1 MQTMNSNP
9 STLLHRRTFLA
20 TTAAAGAFTLLRPT
34 MAFGTEANTTV
45 ELGLIGCGGRGK
57 WIADL
62 FAQSGKYK
70 FVACADYFQDKVDA
84 VGDQF
89 KIERT
94 SRFTGLSGYKRLL
107 ECKLDA
113 VVIETPPYFHP
124 EQAHAA
130 VAAGKHVFLAKP
142 IAVDVPGCMT
152 IAETGKLATE
162 KKRVFRVDF
171 QTRAN
176 PHFREAVKLVHD
188 GAIGKLV
195 MVEAFYPWT
204 GGGRGTPPA
213 TPEEQLRHWYYVLPI
228 SGDFI
233 VEQSIHSLDVATWV
247 INADPIRACGTG
259 GRTVRPKG
267 SIWDHFAVHYW
278 FPGDL
283 VMAFTCIQSIPF
295 VKDEIRVRAFGADGI
310 FDADYYTGVT
320 MRGKEEGVRASVGDL
335 YKDGAVININE
346 FHEAIVKGD
355 CSNLT
360 VAPSVRSNLTAILGR
375 EAGYKGGEITWDAL
389 LKQNQKLQPDLK
401 GLRA

>member
-1 MQTMNSNP
+1 MNNNFPAPVS
-9 STLLHRRTFLA
+9 RRTFIA
-20 TTAAAGAFTLLRPT
+20 TTAAAGTLTLLQPST
-34 MAFGTEANTTV
+34 AFGAEANTTI

-57 WIADL
+57 WIAEL
-62 FAQSGKYK
+62 FAQSGQYK
-70 FVACADYFQDKVDA
+70 FVACADYFQDKVDSA
-84 VGDQF
+84 GDQF
-89 KIERT
+89 KIERA
-94 SRFTGLSGYKRLL
+94 RRYTGLSGYQRLL
-107 ECKLDA
+107 ESKLDA

-124 EQAHAA
+124 EQALAA
-130 VAAGKHVFLAKP
+130 VEAGKHVFLAKP
-142 IAVDVPGCMT
+142 IAVDVPGCQA
-152 IAETGKLATE
+152 IAMAGKLATE
-162 KKRVFRVDF
+162 KKLVFRVDF

-195 MVEAFYPWT
+195 MVEAFYPWS
-204 GGGRGTPPA
+204 GGGRGA
-213 TPEEQLRHWYYVLPI
+213 AAVTPEEQMRNWYYVLPL

-295 VKDEIRVRAFGADGI
+295 VKDEIRVRAYGAEGI

-320 MRGKEEGVRASVGDL
+320 MRGREEGVRASVGDL
-335 YKDGAVININE
+335 YKDGAVINLNE
-346 FHEAIVKGD
+346 FHNDIVKGN
-355 CSNLT
+355 CTNAT

-375 EAGYKGGEITWDAL
+375 EAGYQGGEVTWDAL
-389 LKQNQKLQPDLK
+389 LKQNQKLQPNLK
-401 GLRA
+401 GLKA